1 MTDFV
6 AAVGRQEPILTDGGI
21 ETRIMFETDIEM
33 DPDVQVAALVSDPAG
48 RPALRSIYEGYV
60 EVAREFGVPVVIGT
74 PTFRASLAFAR
85 RAGLGT
91 PEAVRKLNADATG
104 LLREVREAS
113 DHRPVFI
120 AGVIGP
126 SGDAYTP
133 AEALGASEA
142 ADYHQL
148 QAEALAA
155 ERVDFLF
162 APTFPAVEEAL
173 GAAMAM
179 GRTGLPYVVS
189 FVLDQW
195 GSTLDGSSLT
205 DAIGRIDRES
215 SPAPLY
221 YSISCVYPTV
231 AERALD
237 GAEHSSRGLAQ
248 RIVELKANGSPLHTN
263 ELVRL
268 DHLETAAPE
277 EFAELLWSVHETHPA
292 LRVLGGCCGTD
303 DRHMRALGRLMAD
316 GWR

>member
-1 MTDFV
+1 VTGFV
-6 AAVGRQEPILTDGGI
+6 AEVERRRAILTDGGI

-33 DPDVQVAALVSDPAG
+33 DPYVQAAALVTDPVG

-60 EVAREFGVPVVIGT
+60 EAARVSGLPVVIGT
-74 PTFRASLAFAR
+74 PTFRASLGFAQ

-91 PEAVRKLNADATG
+91 AEAVQTLNADAAA
-104 LLREVREAS
+104 LLREVRDAS

-133 AEALGASEA
+133 GEALGAAEA
-142 ADYHQL
+142 AEYHRL
-148 QAEALAA
+148 QADALAA
-155 ERVDFLF
+155 EAVDLLF

-173 GAAMAM
+173 GAAVAM

-195 GSTLDGSSLT
+195 GGILDGGSLT
-205 DAIGRIDRES
+205 DAIERIDRES

-231 AERALD
+231 AALALD
-237 GAEHSSRGLAQ
+237 GAEHSSRGLAR

-268 DHLETAAPE
+268 DHLETTPPE
-277 EFAELLWSVHETHPA
+277 EFAELLWSVHEAHPE
-292 LRVLGGCCGTD
+292 LRVIGGCCGTD
-303 DRHMRALGRLMAD
+303 DRHMRALGRLMAV
-316 GWR
+316 